1 MSQQC
6 IDPIVGKILAGW
18 RYDISGLAPEM
29 RGDYESHFAGCERC
43 RSRQRMHRMIDVGL
57 IALASVSGGVFL
69 LAFGVIR
76 HFGPRHAFWLEI
88 AALAGFALSALI
100 WLVVAVATP
109 APVTVLD
116 AARQGARRVHDRLP
130 PEIRERLPEE
140 LAGEDYRDIDM
151 IRSLPRISALR
162 IITVALLGAVLSA
175 SAGATCLFS
184 APVHSSSAGS
194 PHTGCHPHPALT
206 KIALARHAVL
216 HEVSGACAAN

>member
-29 RGDYESHFAGCERC
+29 RGDYENHLEECERC
-43 RSRQRMHRMIDVGL
+43 HSRQRMHRIIDVAL
-57 IALASVSGGVFL
+57 IALASVSGGMFL

-88 AALAGFALSALI
+88 AALTGFVLSALI
-100 WLVVAVATP
+100 WLIVAVATP

-116 AARQGARRVHDRLP
+116 AAREGARRVHDHLP

-140 LAGEDYRDIDM
+140 LRVK
-151 IRSLPRISALR
+151 
-162 IITVALLGAVLSA
+162 ITR
-175 SAGATCLFS
+175 T
-184 APVHSSSAGS
+184 
-194 PHTGCHPHPALT
+194 
-206 KIALARHAVL
+206 
-216 HEVSGACAAN
+216 